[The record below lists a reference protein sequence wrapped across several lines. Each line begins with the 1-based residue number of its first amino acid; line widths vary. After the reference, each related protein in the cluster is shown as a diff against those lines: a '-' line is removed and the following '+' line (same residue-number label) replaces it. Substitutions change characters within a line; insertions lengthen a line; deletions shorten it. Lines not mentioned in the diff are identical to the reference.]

1 MEDAEGE
8 DTPAE
13 EKKRIRKKYPKIQT
27 NSQSLVYITI
37 SGGLYSFD
45 FYRISSM
52 IDLDHSNTGCL
63 GTTCMW
69 PEKAAMAMLECV
81 TGTKICMVRKKASW
95 LVHREQ
101 LCRNCLC
108 STIENHQDLCLGMQ
122 RVCFVNPGREACSDL
137 GLLQFCLHAY
147 HFYLEGKKTSARM
160 I

>member
-1 MEDAEGE
+1 M
-8 DTPAE
+8 
-13 EKKRIRKKYPKIQT
+13 
-27 NSQSLVYITI
+27 
-37 SGGLYSFD
+37 
-45 FYRISSM
+45 
-52 IDLDHSNTGCL
+52 DHSNTGCL
-63 GTTCMW
+63 EITCMW

-108 STIENHQDLCLGMQ
+108 SITENHQDLCLGMQ